1 MNLIILLCIPLVP
14 ALVVT
19 IYLIVSVKKEN
30 RHTEP
35 KTA

>member
-14 ALVVT
+14 AIIIA
-19 IYLIVSVKKEN
+19 IYAAVWDKN
-30 RHTEP
+30 RHKQDEP